1 MSSME
6 RQSALTKGPSK
17 RTRSRES
24 QEQVTPDIRQV
35 SVGGADYFIYW
46 DQLNVGNSFFMPTL
60 LSARDVMRD
69 LRPIARKLKIQ
80 LEVRNRYEY
89 GVYGARVWRV
99 A

>member
-1 MSSME
+1 MK
-6 RQSALTKGPSK
+6 ASK
-17 RTRSRES
+17 KSRKPKEPLP
-24 QEQVTPDIRQV
+24 EPDLRVVT
-35 SVGGADYFIYW
+35 VGGVDYFIYW
-46 DQLNVGNSFFMPTL
+46 EQLNVGHSFFMPTL

-99 A
+99 G

>member
-6 RQSALTKGPSK
+6 RQSALTKGRSK
-17 RTRSRES
+17 RTRSQNL
-24 QEQVTPDIRQV
+24 QEQITPDIRQV
-35 SVGGADYFIYW
+35 NVGGVDYFVYW
-46 DQLNVGNSFFMPTL
+46 EQLNVGNSFFLPTL
-60 LSARDVMRD
+60 LPAKDVMRD

-89 GVYGARVWRV
+89 GVYGARVWRM